1 MKIRDI
7 TIQNFLSI
15 KKARI
20 DLKKFDGLT
29 IIKGKNLDTGGSN
42 GSGKSSIVEAIYFA
56 LTGKTLRKSTE
67 ASLVNTQ
74 AGKGLVVSCN
84 ILLDN
89 TKILSIERCKKPT
102 KMTLTLDGEDI
113 TAKHANDSQ
122 AIIDELLGTNHK
134 VLLASMFFGQ
144 SNDVNFLDCTPA
156 VKRDIIR
163 NFLNL
168 DEIFDMREHIRE
180 YKSEYSQRI
189 KLADAVID
197 TYKYDIMNLDRK
209 LSKVQTDVDVDLE
222 ELEKEWYIY
231 NRNIRLWEELDRKKE
246 SLQYGISHYEK
257 RMEDEHP
264 KCLTCGQTI
273 PKDDFEQKKAE
284 KQLELDELYATMD
297 SIDLPVKPKYTVDYA
312 RLAQGNAEM
321 LEGLKKEKEEKIK
334 EFEDK
339 KAVSHTGSQVMR
351 FWERALSEKGI
362 IKYIIRNVLEY
373 FNDRT
378 NYYLSYLTDPNF
390 YLEFD
395 EELSEYIKVGD
406 QEIYYISLSGGEKR
420 KLNLAIMMALKDL
433 LLLTDTNHSNL
444 LFFDEVAE
452 NIDEDGIQGLYNLLL
467 ELKKTRQIFVIT
479 HNKHL
484 KTLLDSSKRLTV
496 EKKKGISKIWHK

>member
-29 IIKGKNLDTGGSN
+29 VIKGKNLDTGGSN
-42 GSGKSSIVEAIYFA
+42 GSGKSSIVEAIFFV
-56 LTGKTLRKSTE
+56 LTGKTIRKSTE
-67 ASLVNTQ
+67 ASLVNSK

-84 ILLDN
+84 ILLEN
-89 TKILSIERCKKPT
+89 AKILGIERCKKPT

-144 SNDVNFLDCTPA
+144 SNDVNFLDCTA
-156 VKRDIIR
+156 AAKRDIIR

-168 DEIFDMREHIRE
+168 DDIFDMREHIRE

-189 KLADAVID
+189 KVADAVIK
-197 TYKYDIMNLDRK
+197 TIKLDIEDLDRK
-209 LSKVQTDVDVDLE
+209 IAKVTPEVSVDLE
-222 ELEKEWYIY
+222 ELEKAWYIY
-231 NRNIRLWEELDRKKE
+231 NRNIRLWDKLDTEKE
-246 SLQYGISHYEK
+246 SLQYAVNYYET
-257 RMEDEHP
+257 RMFDEHP
-264 KCLTCGQTI
+264 KCNTCGQLVA
-273 PKDDFEQKKAE
+273 KDDFEEKRSKK
-284 KQLELDELYATMD
+284 QIELDELYARMD
-297 SIDLPVKPKYTVDYA
+297 GIDLPVKPQHTVDYA
-312 RLAQGNAEM
+312 RLAQGNSAV
-321 LEGLKKEKEEKIK
+321 LEGLRKEKAEKIK
-334 EFEDK
+334 ELEDK
-339 KAVSHTGSQVMR
+339 KAISHTGSQVMR
-351 FWERALSEKGI
+351 FWERALSEKGV

-390 YLEFD
+390 SLEFD
-395 EELSEYIKVGD
+395 EELSEFIKVGD
-406 QEIYYISLSGGEKR
+406 QEIHYISLSGGEKR